1 MSRKQARRQLM
12 GKSYKRSNT
21 GPRILAAIMAF
32 VLIGILVITLL
43 APFSSLGS

>member
-12 GKSYKRSNT
+12 GKSYKSSNT
-21 GPRILAAIMAF
+21 GPRIMAAIMAF

>member
-12 GKSYKRSNT
+12 GKSYKGSNN
-21 GPRILAAIMAF
+21 GPRILASIMAF
-32 VLIGILVITLL
+32 LLIGILIITMV